1 MISVASH
8 ESEPP
13 VEVSAAIHPPE
24 TVVFKSRLPDIDL
37 INYLPLH
44 TYCFQRLSEFADF
57 ACLISAA
64 DGKVYSFA
72 ETHRLCRKAAAGL
85 AKLGVRKGDVIMV
98 LLQNSPEFIFTFMGG
113 SMLGAAATT
122 ANPFTTPAEIYK
134 QFEAAGAKLVVTQSV
149 YVDKL
154 RNEEIFPRIGE
165 GLTVVT
171 TDEVAPAGCTS
182 FWEVVGAAEEM
193 EEEAAVEADDLVA
206 LPFSSGT
213 TGLPKGVMLTHK
225 NLVSSI
231 AQQVDGDNPNLHLKA
246 GEDVVLCV
254 LPLFH
259 IFALN
264 SVLLCSLRAGAA
276 TVLMPKFEMGVMLQV
291 IERHRVSMAAVVPP
305 LVLALAKNPE
315 VEKYDLSSIRI
326 ILSGAA
332 PLGKELEDA
341 LRNRVPQAILGQ
353 GYGMTEAGPV
363 LSMCPAFAK
372 HPTPV
377 KSGSCGSVVRNA
389 EMKVVDPD
397 TGFSLGRNKSGEI
410 CIRGPQIMKGYLND
424 IDATSKTIDIE
435 GWLHTGDIGYVDD
448 DDEVF
453 IVDRVK
459 ELIKYK
465 GFQVPPAEL
474 ESLLISH
481 PEIVDAAVVPQKDV
495 TAGEVPAAF
504 VVRAINSDINEEAIK
519 EFISKQV
526 VFYKR
531 LQRVYFIHSIPKSA
545 TGKILRKELRAK
557 LASAS

>member
-1 MISVASH
+1 MSSVASH
-8 ESEPP
+8 ESELP
-13 VEVSAAIHPPE
+13 VEVSAAIHPSE

-57 ACLISAA
+57 DCLISAA

-113 SMLGAAATT
+113 SMLGAATTT
-122 ANPFTTPAEIYK
+122 ANPFSTPAEIYK

-231 AQQVDGDNPNLHLKA
+231 AQVVDGDNPNLHLKA

-264 SVLLCSLRAGAA
+264 SVLLCSLRTGAA
-276 TVLMPKFEMGVMLQV
+276 IVLMSKFEMGVMLQV

-397 TGFSLGRNKSGEI
+397 TGFSLSRNQSGEI
-410 CIRGPQIMKGYLND
+410 CIRGPQIMKGYFND

-495 TAGEVPAAF
+495 AAGEVPAAF

-531 LQRVYFIHSIPKSA
+531 LQTVYFIHSIPKSA